1 MGNRLT
7 KQDSLNG
14 TVNST
19 YTNANMLL
27 SAGGNA
33 YVSDADGNPLS
44 GGGRTMSWD
53 SENRMTQCVDRGT
66 NSTSIYDYG
75 ADGLHRQAIVTANG
89 TTTTTNTIYDATM
102 PVEETTYNSATGQ
115 NVLSATYFQGAHDH
129 VYRRDGYNNVSWY
142 VYDGLGSVVEEVSPS
157 GIVTA
162 SRKVRRVPILQ
173 TGKSSQM

>member
-1 MGNRLT
+1 
-7 KQDSLNG
+7 
-14 TVNST
+14 
-19 YTNANMLL
+19 MLL

-33 YVSDADGNPLS
+33 YVSDADGNTLS

-162 SRKVRRVPILQ
+162 SRKVRRVPILHGQ
-173 TGKSSQM
+173 PISHYIEGIALCRSSCWNAC